1 MAGAGVTVVK
11 ALAFGLTGGRVVRL
25 AEGDNTR
32 GQVRS
37 PLLPG
42 SAGGTVRGVL
52 RLEGLAVFALAL
64 AAYAQF
70 GAGWGFFAWLF
81 LLPDLSFL
89 AYLAG
94 PRVGAITYNAAH
106 SYAGALALLAGGVL
120 GAMPVLLALG
130 LVWCAH
136 IGADRA
142 LGYGL
147 KYASG
152 FGATHL
158 GRLGRADPW

>member
-1 MAGAGVTVVK
+1 MAAAGATVAK
-11 ALAFGLTGGRVVRL
+11 AIAFGATGARVVHVATARERAAPAL
-25 AEGDNTR
+25 NA
-32 GQVRS
+32 
-37 PLLPG
+37 G
-42 SAGGTVRGVL
+42 SAGGGVRTLL
-52 RLEGLAVFALAL
+52 RMEGLAVLALAT

-70 GAGWGFFAWLF
+70 GAGWGWFALMF

-94 PRVGAITYNAAH
+94 PRAGAAAYNAAH
-106 SYAGALALLAGGVL
+106 SYAGPLGLLALGVL
-120 GAMPVLLALG
+120 GAQPGLLAIA

-136 IGADRA
+136 IGFDRA

-152 FGATHL
+152 FGQTHL
-158 GRLGRADPW
+158 GRVGRADPW

>member
-1 MAGAGVTVVK
+1 VAVAGVTVAK
-11 ALAFGLTGGRVVRL
+11 ALAFGVAGGRVVRL
-25 AEGDNTR
+25 AESKGTR
-32 GQVRS
+32 EQVRS

-42 SAGGTVRGVL
+42 SAGGAVRGVL
-52 RLEGLAVFALAL
+52 RLEGLAVFALAV

-70 GAGWGFFAWLF
+70 GAGWSFFFGLF

-94 PRVGAITYNAAH
+94 PRVGAISYNAAH
-106 SYAGALALLAGGVL
+106 SYVGALALLAGGVL

-136 IGADRA
+136 IGVDRA